1 MIKGEEVGDLEEDL
15 VQVERVTSLIRELQ
29 ATLELFDRGKKR
41 EALEKIS
48 DLEGDI
54 EELAGSGLAQDS
66 EVKERLALVLKH
78 LEWVEENE
86 DRSSGR
92 S

>member
-1 MIKGEEVGDLEEDL
+1 VSKGETLGDLEEDL
-15 VQVERVTSLIRELQ
+15 VQVEKITSLIRELQ
-29 ATLELFDRGKKR
+29 STLELFDRGKKG

-48 DLEGDI
+48 DLEADI
-54 EELAGSGLAQDS
+54 EELEGSGLAQNA
-66 EVKERLALVLKH
+66 EVKENLAQVLEH
-78 LEWVEENE
+78 LEWVEENK